1 MPSPSCSGENRG
13 AAHRGEAAVGANLG
27 WWEQR
32 AQGPGTDT
40 EMCQGLRTLHPMREE
55 QGGGHSSSVQMVSAS
70 CSLQG
75 GPVGQRGLHGPRP
88 CQGWAWDGCPRA
100 EPLWEEVQEQFGATG
115 VEDPVCPAGV
125 WAFVHKGRVA
135 TTMTF
140 QKALVLPFLDAVM
153 FILVYEMLHC
163 WPRRRLFQTILCP
176 WLLGCSNEGL
186 LFLERFWL
194 VIKENT
200 QKHL

>member
-70 CSLQG
+70 CSLQS
-75 GPVGQRGLHGPRP
+75 GPVGRGAPWAKAVPRLGLRRVPEGRATLGGSSGAVWGHRSRGPCVSCRGLGF
-88 CQGWAWDGCPRA
+88 CAQGQGGHHHDLPEGTC
-100 EPLWEEVQEQFGATG
+100 
-115 VEDPVCPAGV
+115 
-125 WAFVHKGRVA
+125 VA
-135 TTMTF
+135 
-140 QKALVLPFLDAVM
+140 LP
-153 FILVYEMLHC
+153 
-163 WPRRRLFQTILCP
+163 
-176 WLLGCSNEGL
+176 
-186 LFLERFWL
+186 
-194 VIKENT
+194 
-200 QKHL
+200 